1 MFPFVCIG
9 NCNVHFPM
17 HTPANSS
24 SMSTN
29 INLTTLRE
37 NYEPDWAKG
46 GENMPRTRDGQTYE
60 GRITIFLRRTGSF
73 YLLDH
78 KHVYIFHYIP
88 QFV

>member
-1 MFPFVCIG
+1 M
-9 NCNVHFPM
+9 
-17 HTPANSS
+17 
-24 SMSTN
+24 
-29 INLTTLRE
+29 RE

-60 GRITIFLRRTGSF
+60 GRITIFLRRAGSF